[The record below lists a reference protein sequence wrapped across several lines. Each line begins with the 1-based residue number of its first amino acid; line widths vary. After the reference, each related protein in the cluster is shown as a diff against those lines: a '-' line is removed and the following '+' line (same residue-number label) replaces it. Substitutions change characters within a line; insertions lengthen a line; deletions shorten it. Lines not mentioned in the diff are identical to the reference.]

1 MYVMSYVYATF
12 VQMVVVVFR
21 DFVSSKFVLI
31 QL

>member
-12 VQMVVVVFR
+12 VQMVVVDFR